1 MVRLTRIAVAGL
13 LLTGAIGC
21 SSASKY
27 SRRVAHVDTEPGDD
41 EVVVVFARLL
51 EYGATMHASVFECWD
66 EERSQLVG
74 LVADGQ
80 KVVHR
85 TTPGEHLFMV
95 VGGSADFMHAHFD
108 AGNVY
113 YVLVKPGMDG
123 WRTHFSLQ
131 PVHAADRPKLK
142 GWLAR
147 TFWIE
152 NTPASQRWAQQNAT
166 DIENKRSR
174 YYPPWRR
181 KPSEERPTLHA
192 ADGLSE
198 AQ

>member
-1 MVRLTRIAVAGL
+1 MMRSIRVAVAGL
-13 LLTGAIGC
+13 VLAGAIGC
-21 SSASKY
+21 SSTSKY
-27 SRRVAHVDTEPGDD
+27 SRRVAHVDTEPEDD

-80 KVVHR
+80 KVVYR

-95 VGGSADFMHAHFD
+95 VGGSADFMHAHLD

-131 PVHAADRPKLK
+131 PVHAADGPKLK
-142 GWLAR
+142 GWLDH

-181 KPSEERPTLHA
+181 KPSDERPTLYA
-192 ADGLSE
+192 EDGRSE